1 MNKNSKDIILELVNI
16 KKYFPLKRGY
26 KQILRLDP
34 PAYVKAVDDVSF
46 KLKRGNV
53 FVIAGESG
61 SGKSTLAAIILK
73 AVQPD
78 AGFII
83 LNGEDITKK
92 NDKKTM
98 KKLRESV
105 QMVQQDPYSSLN
117 PRMRVMD
124 IVMEP
129 LNIHER
135 QVSSRHART
144 EKVIRSLEDVR
155 LHPADSIANQYPH
168 MLSGGQ
174 RQRVALARALVLKP
188 SLIIADEPVSMLDVS
203 VRAEIL
209 QVMKSLKDRF
219 QISCVYIT
227 HDLSTSRYIGDTIA
241 IMYAGKFVEMGQIDK
256 VLTRPLHPYTQALI
270 DAIPQPIPETPSRQ
284 KFKSLKQGKTAAET
298 GCKLYFRCPYS
309 INICH
314 DDPGSFEPEES
325 HRVSC
330 LMYSSSY
337 QRSQEQYEK
346 RNDYNDL

>member
-1 MNKNSKDIILELVNI
+1 MGKNDRDNILELVNI
-16 KKYFPLKRGY
+16 KKYFPIKRGF

-34 PAYVKAVDDVSF
+34 PVYVKAVDDVSF
-46 KLKRGNV
+46 QLKRGNV
-53 FVIAGESG
+53 FVFAGESG
-61 SGKSTLAAIILK
+61 SGKSTLARIILK

-83 LNGEDITKK
+83 LNGEDITSK

-98 KKLRESV
+98 KKLHENV
-105 QMVQQDPYSSLN
+105 QMIQQDPYSSLN

-135 QVSSRHART
+135 QVSSKPERIER
-144 EKVIRSLEDVR
+144 VLSSLQDVR
-155 LHPADSIANQYPH
+155 LHPPDSIADQFPH

-174 RQRVALARALVLKP
+174 RQRVALARALVLRP

-209 QVMKSLKDRF
+209 QVIKSLKDKL

-241 IMYAGKFVEMGQIDK
+241 IMYAGRIVEIGQVDK
-256 VLTRPLHPYTQALI
+256 VLSRPLHPYTQALI
-270 DAIPQPIPETPSRQ
+270 DAIPQPFSGTSR
-284 KFKSLKQGKTAAET
+284 KENL
-298 GCKLYFRCPYS
+298 
-309 INICH
+309 
-314 DDPGSFEPEES
+314 
-325 HRVSC
+325 C
-330 LMYSSSY
+330 L
-337 QRSQEQYEK
+337 
-346 RNDYNDL
+346 

>member
-1 MNKNSKDIILELVNI
+1 MGKNDRDNILELVNI
-16 KKYFPLKRGY
+16 KKYFPIKRGF

-46 KLKRGNV
+46 QLKRGNV

-61 SGKSTLAAIILK
+61 SGKSTLARIILK

-83 LNGEDITKK
+83 LNGEDITSK

-98 KKLRESV
+98 KKLHENV
-105 QMVQQDPYSSLN
+105 QMIQQDPYSSLN

-135 QVSSRHART
+135 QVSSKPERI
-144 EKVIRSLEDVR
+144 EKVLSSLQDVR
-155 LHPADSIANQYPH
+155 LHPADSIADQFPH

-174 RQRVALARALVLKP
+174 RQRVALARALVLRP

-209 QVMKSLKDRF
+209 QVIKSLKDRL

-241 IMYAGKFVEMGQIDK
+241 IMYAGRIVEIGQVDK
-256 VLTRPLHPYTQALI
+256 VLSRPLHPYTKALI
-270 DAIPQPIPETPSRQ
+270 DAIPQPFSGTSR
-284 KFKSLKQGKTAAET
+284 K
-298 GCKLYFRCPYS
+298 
-309 INICH
+309 
-314 DDPGSFEPEES
+314 
-325 HRVSC
+325 
-330 LMYSSSY
+330 
-337 QRSQEQYEK
+337 
-346 RNDYNDL
+346 

>member
-1 MNKNSKDIILELVNI
+1 MSKNDRDNILELVNI
-16 KKYFPLKRGY
+16 KKYFPIKRGF

-34 PAYVKAVDDVSF
+34 PVYVKAVDDVSF
-46 KLKRGNV
+46 QLKRGNV

-61 SGKSTLAAIILK
+61 SGKSTLARIILK

-83 LNGEDITKK
+83 LNGEDITSK

-98 KKLRESV
+98 KKLHENV
-105 QMVQQDPYSSLN
+105 QMIQQDPYSSLN

-135 QVSSRHART
+135 QVSSKPERI
-144 EKVIRSLEDVR
+144 EKVLSSLQDVR
-155 LHPADSIANQYPH
+155 LHPADSIADQFPH

-174 RQRVALARALVLKP
+174 RQRVALARALVLRP

-209 QVMKSLKDRF
+209 QVIKSLKDRL

-241 IMYAGKFVEMGQIDK
+241 IMYAGRIVEIGQVDK
-256 VLTRPLHPYTQALI
+256 VLSRPLHPYTQALI
-270 DAIPQPIPETPSRQ
+270 DAIPQPFSGTSR
-284 KFKSLKQGKTAAET
+284 KKNL
-298 GCKLYFRCPYS
+298 
-309 INICH
+309 
-314 DDPGSFEPEES
+314 
-325 HRVSC
+325 C
-330 LMYSSSY
+330 L
-337 QRSQEQYEK
+337 
-346 RNDYNDL
+346 

>member
-1 MNKNSKDIILELVNI
+1 MGKNDRDNILELVNI
-16 KKYFPLKRGY
+16 KKYFPIKRGF

-34 PAYVKAVDDVSF
+34 PVYVKAVDDVSF
-46 KLKRGNV
+46 QLKRGNV

-61 SGKSTLAAIILK
+61 SGKSTLARIILK

-83 LNGEDITKK
+83 LNGEDITSK

-98 KKLRESV
+98 KKLHENV
-105 QMVQQDPYSSLN
+105 QMIQQDPYSSLN

-135 QVSSRHART
+135 QVSSKPERI
-144 EKVIRSLEDVR
+144 EKVLSSLQDVR
-155 LHPADSIANQYPH
+155 LHPADSIADQFPH

-174 RQRVALARALVLKP
+174 RQRVALARALVLRP

-209 QVMKSLKDRF
+209 QVIKSLKDRL

-241 IMYAGKFVEMGQIDK
+241 IMYAGRIVEIGQVDK
-256 VLTRPLHPYTQALI
+256 VLSRPLHPYTKALI
-270 DAIPQPIPETPSRQ
+270 DAIPQPFSGTSR
-284 KFKSLKQGKTAAET
+284 K
-298 GCKLYFRCPYS
+298 
-309 INICH
+309 
-314 DDPGSFEPEES
+314 
-325 HRVSC
+325 
-330 LMYSSSY
+330 
-337 QRSQEQYEK
+337 
-346 RNDYNDL
+346 

>member
-1 MNKNSKDIILELVNI
+1 MTPLSYTENDAFYQFILSRNPYKDYIAKFDKLIIRLGKNDRDNILELVNI
-16 KKYFPLKRGY
+16 KKYFPIKRGF

-46 KLKRGNV
+46 QLKRGNV

-61 SGKSTLAAIILK
+61 SGKSTLARVILK

-83 LNGEDITKK
+83 LNGEDITSK

-98 KKLRESV
+98 KKLHENV
-105 QMVQQDPYSSLN
+105 QMIQQDPYSSLN

-135 QVSSRHART
+135 QVSSKHERI
-144 EKVIRSLEDVR
+144 EKVLSSLQDVR
-155 LHPADSIANQYPH
+155 LHPADSIADQFPH

-174 RQRVALARALVLKP
+174 RQRVALARALVLRP

-209 QVMKSLKDRF
+209 QVIKSLKDRL

-241 IMYAGKFVEMGQIDK
+241 IMYAGRIVEIGQVDK
-256 VLTRPLHPYTQALI
+256 VLSRPLHPYTQALI
-270 DAIPQPIPETPSRQ
+270 DAIPQPFSGTSR
-284 KFKSLKQGKTAAET
+284 K
-298 GCKLYFRCPYS
+298 
-309 INICH
+309 
-314 DDPGSFEPEES
+314 
-325 HRVSC
+325 
-330 LMYSSSY
+330 
-337 QRSQEQYEK
+337 
-346 RNDYNDL
+346 